1 MTSSEVIEVFN
12 QAAEH
17 ALIHGCGL
25 IRLTN
30 TPTGL
35 MVDVIYPEEY
45 LNLSVSLQWA
55 AENSSLLK
63 KPQ

>member
-1 MTSSEVIEVFN
+1 MTNDELEQVFE

-17 ALIHGCGL
+17 ALTHGCGF
-25 IRLTN
+25 IRLMH

-45 LNLSVSLQWA
+45 LDLSLALQWA
-55 AENSSLLK
+55 AENSK
-63 KPQ
+63 TPNPKQ